1 MQVKNQWENAKLI
14 MLNNK
19 ASIDNGNRFF
29 YSISN
34 KTKVILIYS
43 CYMHVLET
51 VIIIVIDMEFSRT
64 FYKYSI

>member
-1 MQVKNQWENAKLI
+1 MGKCKIKLI

-19 ASIDNGNRFF
+19 ASIDAGSGFF

-34 KTKVILIYS
+34 KTKVILKSY
-43 CYMHVLET
+43 YMHVLET
-51 VIIIVIDMEFSRT
+51 VIVIVIDTEFSRT